1 MTYYIYSTL
10 STDMKYAEY
19 RDPVAGETVAIISR
33 SVFIAGKANVA
44 DKHFVTPRGVM
55 TKITDDEFA
64 MLSKM
69 PLFNLHKDNGYISF
83 EKKSTDVDKVVVNM
97 KPRDVSAPITPEFY
111 KNAPDQIARPDA
123 KTKGKRR
130 A

>member
-19 RDPVAGETVAIISR
+19 REPVAGETVAIIKH

-64 MLSKM
+64 MLSKI

-83 EKKSTDVDKVVVNM
+83 EKKVADVDKVVVNM
-97 KPRDVSAPITPEFY
+97 KARDVSAPITPEFY
-111 KNAPDQIARPDA
+111 DKTPVEIAKP
-123 KTKGKRR
+123 KGKRR